1 MPRIKPVLPEKYR
14 TRNRDGR
21 RYTPTFVPFLI
32 FPIGLSRS
40 LAPLPETW
48 YDRLAANI
56 GGSGCNK
63 PSGVTQIISLGRPL
77 LRQYYMTRRVSAY
90 ATCKVEGKRVMR
102 VLTRLRGE
110 GEPLVSVCFDCQS
123 TDFMVS
129 LRGNARRLLNGRST
143 FPFTSANRVISSTF
157 EARNNRWM
165 NDVCRAIDVK
175 LMLERI
181 LKVKSRMD
189 IVRDRV

>member
-1 MPRIKPVLPEKYR
+1 
-14 TRNRDGR
+14 
-21 RYTPTFVPFLI
+21 
-32 FPIGLSRS
+32 
-40 LAPLPETW
+40 
-48 YDRLAANI
+48 
-56 GGSGCNK
+56 
-63 PSGVTQIISLGRPL
+63 
-77 LRQYYMTRRVSAY
+77 MTRRVSAY

-102 VLTRLRGE
+102 VLTRLRVGE

-157 EARNNRWM
+157 EAWNNRWM

-189 IVRDRV
+189 IVRV